1 MASNVRPDDDAA
13 APVETAPETEQSAPD
28 RVTLM
33 RQADHKLQQAEMKLQ
48 QAEMLLNVS
57 RRVAAIESLDE
68 VLKALVEMIAFELG
82 AERASLFMNDSS
94 TGELYSRVAQ
104 GNFSREIRML
114 NSTGIAGAVF
124 QSGQGEIIPDAYSDE
139 RFNRQVDE
147 QTGFKTTNIVS
158 APVKTVKGDVI
169 GVTQA
174 LNKKNGGFTPD
185 DLNLLEAITTQAA
198 VALQSTQFVERMKKT
213 REKEMEFLDVV
224 SDVTSELELG
234 SGFL

>member
-13 APVETAPETEQSAPD
+13 APAETAPAASAAAETSESAPD

-57 RRVAAIESLDE
+57 RRVAAIESLDA

-82 AERASLFMNDSS
+82 AERASLFMNDGA

-114 NSTGIAGAVF
+114 NTTGIAVPIPFVTDPPIIHSAIGGAVVVDLDAASNRECCEQWQD
-124 QSGQGEIIPDAYSDE
+124 QSGDRKGRE
-139 RFNRQVDE
+139 
-147 QTGFKTTNIVS
+147 S
-158 APVKTVKGDVI
+158 AHSHV
-169 GVTQA
+169 
-174 LNKKNGGFTPD
+174 
-185 DLNLLEAITTQAA
+185 
-198 VALQSTQFVERMKKT
+198 
-213 REKEMEFLDVV
+213 
-224 SDVTSELELG
+224 
-234 SGFL
+234 